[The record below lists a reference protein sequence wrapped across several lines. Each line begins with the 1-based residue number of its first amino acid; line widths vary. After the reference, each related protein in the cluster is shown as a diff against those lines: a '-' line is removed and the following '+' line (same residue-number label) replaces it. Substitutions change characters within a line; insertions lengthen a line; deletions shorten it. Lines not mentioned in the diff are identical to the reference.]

1 MINKRN
7 KEHLYHTLVMVC
19 ICTFLDYLIGIPQ
32 ALSFLHIV
40 NRNHVTIW
48 NLIQKYHPQ
57 KILAKRKMISKY
69 AI

>member
-19 ICTFLDYLIGIPQ
+19 ICTFLVYLIGIPQ

-40 NRNHVTIW
+40 NRSHVTIW
-48 NLIQKYHPQ
+48 NWIQKYHPQ
-57 KILAKRKMISKY
+57 KILSKER
-69 AI
+69 